1 MISIPLSFPAKILCS
16 VLIFQKQVRFFLTPQ
31 IQESADPYAFQIIAE
46 QERRAVKRREK
57 ERLRAE
63 KAKIQQVQAE
73 KRKTKAAERA
83 KVRREKAEA
92 TRQQKAK
99 GARKVGELADRS
111 S

>member
-63 KAKIQQVQAE
+63 KAKIQQVQA
-73 KRKTKAAERA
+73 AERA
-83 KVRREKAEA
+83 KVRREKAKA